1 MMSPPFPAR
10 ALAAVSLLVAL
21 GGCGLFKTNEEV
33 LATVN
38 KRAIGTPVGDFFDRY
53 GRPRSR
59 SERADGSTEYDWIS
73 SGPYARPGVEGLDD
87 RVCKLHLGADPRGRI
102 NRVEVTYDAPGI
114 NSTSRCGEIF
124 AAG

>member
-1 MMSPPFPAR
+1 MMSTPFPGH

-59 SERADGSTEYDWIS
+59 SELADGSTEYDWIS
-73 SGPYARPGVEGLDD
+73 SVPYARPGVEGLDD
-87 RVCKLHLGADPRGRI
+87 RVCKLHLGADQRGRI
-102 NRVEVTYDAPGI
+102 NRVEVTYDAPGL
-114 NSTSRCGEIF
+114 NSISRCREIF